1 MMNQVPSPQSP
12 APWSSPAPWPAALD
26 LVLTGVA
33 CALWYVRPTL
43 GPWPLL
49 LLGAGRL
56 IRTLTMGRAS
66 WRRSRYDLPLLLFGV
81 TAAFGAWLAYDPAA
95 GWGKFWVIVGGLA
108 LYDSLARAPEEVR
121 LPRGR
126 LRPAPLLMALLPA
139 VIAAYFLLTNDWLR
153 WTGKLPWLDPVMRWI
168 AGWQPDLPGH
178 RLHPN
183 VAGGLIAGLLPLQA
197 AAVGRRRSGWPLLAL
212 AAATLLLTG
221 SRGAWLALGVAVAV
235 ALTPWPPLPK
245 AGEGEKALTPR
256 PPLPKAGE
264 GEKALTPSPLPKAG
278 EGEKALTPS
287 PLPKAGEGRGA
298 ALRMLA
304 VLVVAAAAGLAAW
317 SNRAGLLEAV
327 GGRLILLQNSLDL
340 ALDTPFT
347 GIGLAGF
354 QMAYSSYVL
363 LLHVG
368 HTIHSHNLFLNL
380 WIEQGLPGLLI
391 FLWLLGLAARQGWRS
406 RTQEPAGGGPDVLAP
421 LIALAVIALHGLAD
435 DAFYGSRGVLLM
447 FAPFA
452 WLARET
458 EEQRREGEGERKRI
472 PPSALALTFALL
484 LALLPQTRA
493 AFQANLGALFQTR
506 AELSVYRWPAY
517 PVQDALRRPAPNAPP
532 PVDLTSAIGRY
543 RAALALDPA
552 NATANRRLGQIELS
566 LGQYDA
572 ARAHLAAAYAAA
584 PQQRGTRQL
593 LGESYAIA
601 GDVERAAALWR
612 TVDVRQGQLGL
623 RAGWY
628 AAIGEDVYRQRIVQA
643 MRQLPADR

>member
-1 MMNQVPSPQSP
+1 
-12 APWSSPAPWPAALD
+12 
-26 LVLTGVA
+26 
-33 CALWYVRPTL
+33 VRPTL

-245 AGEGEKALTPR
+245 V
-256 PPLPKAGE
+256 
-264 GEKALTPSPLPKAG
+264 
-278 EGEKALTPS
+278 
-287 PLPKAGEGRGA
+287 GEGRGA

-317 SNRAGLLEAV
+317 SSRAGLLEAV

-452 WLARET
+452 WLARADKEH
-458 EEQRREGEGERKRI
+458 RREGERARGKI
-472 PPSALALTFALL
+472 STSASALTLALTFALL
-484 LALLPQTRA
+484 LALLPATRA
-493 AFQANLGALFQTR
+493 MFQANLAATIQTR

-628 AAIGEDVYRQRIVQA
+628 GAIGEDVYRQRIVQA

>member
-1 MMNQVPSPQSP
+1 
-12 APWSSPAPWPAALD
+12 
-26 LVLTGVA
+26 
-33 CALWYVRPTL
+33 
-43 GPWPLL
+43 
-49 LLGAGRL
+49 
-56 IRTLTMGRAS
+56 
-66 WRRSRYDLPLLLFGV
+66 
-81 TAAFGAWLAYDPAA
+81 
-95 GWGKFWVIVGGLA
+95 
-108 LYDSLARAPEEVR
+108 
-121 LPRGR
+121 
-126 LRPAPLLMALLPA
+126 
-139 VIAAYFLLTNDWLR
+139 
-153 WTGKLPWLDPVMRWI
+153 
-168 AGWQPDLPGH
+168 
-178 RLHPN
+178 
-183 VAGGLIAGLLPLQA
+183 
-197 AAVGRRRSGWPLLAL
+197 
-212 AAATLLLTG
+212 
-221 SRGAWLALGVAVAV
+221 
-235 ALTPWPPLPK
+235 
-245 AGEGEKALTPR
+245 
-256 PPLPKAGE
+256 
-264 GEKALTPSPLPKAG
+264 
-278 EGEKALTPS
+278 
-287 PLPKAGEGRGA
+287 
-298 ALRMLA
+298 MLA

-317 SNRAGLLEAV
+317 SSRAGLLEAV